1 VRVFQT
7 GGAWTTATEA
17 AGPCVPEKHSAGVG
31 GAFADDD
38 DLGAAIY
45 IYIWSFRRGFYP
57 FRIGYSTSH
66 NLKWVQPKH
75 GESKNVWTFSL
86 NNKI

>member
-45 IYIWSFRRGFYP
+45 IYI
-57 FRIGYSTSH
+57 
-66 NLKWVQPKH
+66 
-75 GESKNVWTFSL
+75 
-86 NNKI
+86 